1 MSPLFSKGREGG
13 HADAVDDP
21 FKKFENL
28 YAGTLCV
35 FVLGG
40 LKRTSYYSRSYDDRN
55 VINQTF
61 SEYSPSSDD
70 FYSSFIIYV
79 LYIYYVQR
87 RSYFHYY

>member
-1 MSPLFSKGREGG
+1 MIEKEKPLETEGYLRCLCNDSSMLICRYFLNHDQDGSGESILFSKGREGG

-40 LKRTSYYSRSYDDRN
+40 LKRTSSCRSYDR
-55 VINQTF
+55 
-61 SEYSPSSDD
+61 
-70 FYSSFIIYV
+70 
-79 LYIYYVQR
+79 
-87 RSYFHYY
+87 